1 MINKL
6 KIIAIIPARKG
17 SKGLKNK
24 NILKINGKTL
34 LEYAIINAKESKY
47 INFVTVSTD
56 SKRIQSIAKKNNV
69 NCEKLRPKIISG
81 DRSSINDAI
90 KDSLKNI
97 KFKPDYIV
105 ELHPTYIFR
114 KTQTIDKAIEL
125 LIKNKK
131 YDSLISI
138 NEIKNTC
145 HPDFVISMKNLEIN
159 YKKSPTNFNRQFLTP
174 RFSSLGLILISKF
187 SSFQENKSM
196 IGKKCIGFVV
206 NNSKEIVDIN
216 NKIEFE
222 FAKKIYNKNIL

>member
-24 NILKINGKTL
+24 NILKIKGKSL
-34 LEYAIINAKESKY
+34 LEHAIINAKESKY

-81 DRSSINDAI
+81 DRSSTNDAI
-90 KDSLKNI
+90 KHSLKNI
-97 KFKPDYIV
+97 MFKPDYIV

-125 LIKNKK
+125 LIKKK
-131 YDSLISI
+131 NYDSLISI

-145 HPDFVISMKNLEIN
+145 HPDFVISMKNLEID
-159 YKKSPTNFNRQFLTP
+159 YKKSPTNFNRHFLTK
-174 RFSSLGLILISKF
+174 RFNSLGLILISKF
-187 SSFQENKSM
+187 SSFQQNKSM
-196 IGKKCIGFVV
+196 VGKKCIGFVV
-206 NNSKEIVDIN
+206 NNSKEILDIN

-222 FAKKIYNKNIL
+222 FAKEIYNKNIL